1 MKIPIYN
8 EDTILEAIEEEGLAG
23 CAYGYKTPFCIFIF
37 IEGMEKDEIWE
48 KFPTPLIGLENAHYD
63 MNTLEPVKY
72 FMIDKGPCFEPRT
85 DSNVSGLEE
94 SIEYLIKNFNNG

>member
-8 EDTILEAIEEEGLAG
+8 ENAILEAIEEERLAT

-37 IEGMEKDEIWE
+37 TESMEKDEIWE
-48 KFPTPLIGLENAHYD
+48 KFPTPLTGFENGHYD

-72 FMIDKGPCFEPRT
+72 FMIDKGPYFEPRI
-85 DSNVSGLEE
+85 DSNIFNLE
-94 SIEYLIKNFNNG
+94 F